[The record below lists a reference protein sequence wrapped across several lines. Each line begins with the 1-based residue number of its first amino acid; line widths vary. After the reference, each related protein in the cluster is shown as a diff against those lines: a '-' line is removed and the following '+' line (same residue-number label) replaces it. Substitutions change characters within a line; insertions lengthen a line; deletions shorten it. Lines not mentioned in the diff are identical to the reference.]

1 MAVENWID
9 EIAKK
14 AGQVADG
21 KGGYVRSYLLFGKDE
36 FPETLTIFPCALTYP
51 EDVIMQTP
59 DSGPNVDTWRGIT
72 EFHLVPGTKKSDF
85 PYIVRFYAR
94 IRAVFAANRDLGGRV
109 QYCKLAVEGP
119 SIEGP
124 VVFQPNTEA
133 ATQGL
138 IVHWVVRERSS

>member
-14 AGQVADG
+14 AGQVSDG
-21 KGGYVRSYLLFGKDE
+21 RGGYVRSYMLFGKDE
-36 FPETLTIFPCALTYP
+36 FPETFTVFPCAITYP

-72 EFHLVPGTKKSDF
+72 EFHLVPGVKKSDF
-85 PYIVRFYAR
+85 PYIVGFYAR
-94 IRAVFAANRDLGGRV
+94 IRAVFAIDRTLNNKV
-109 QYCKLAVEGP
+109 QYCKLSIEGP

-124 VVFQPNTEA
+124 VVFEPGTEVA
-133 ATQGL
+133 NQGL
-138 IVHWVVRERSS
+138 IIHWVVRERLS